1 MKPKLLF
8 ATQNKHKREEL
19 ARLLPD
25 IDILMLDDAVV
36 MPEETGVTF
45 EGNALLK
52 ARSFAVTRE
61 MWVLADDSG
70 LQVDALH
77 GEPGVYS
84 ARYSKE
90 GTDEANRQKV
100 LKQLNGQSS
109 GASMVSVMALVSPSN
124 NQVTT
129 RGVVRGTICDPR
141 GTYGFGYD
149 PIFYVAALNKTFGEV
164 TPEEKSRVSHRSLA
178 ISQLLKTELWR
189 TFVDGTHST
198 TR

>member
-25 IDILMLDDAVV
+25 IDVLMLDDTEV

-52 ARSFAVTRE
+52 ARAFAVTRA

-70 LQVDALH
+70 LEVDALH

-84 ARYSKE
+84 ARYSSE

-100 LKQLNGQSS
+100 LKQLHGQSS
-109 GASMVSVMALVSPSN
+109 DASMVSVMALVSPTN

-129 RGVVRGTICDPR
+129 RGVVRGTICEPR

-149 PIFYVAALNKTFGEV
+149 PIFFVAKLNKTFGEV
-164 TPEEKSRVSHRSLA
+164 TPEEKSRVSHRFLA
-178 ISQLLKTELWR
+178 ISQLLKSELWR
-189 TFVDGTHST
+189 TFVNGTHST

>member
-25 IDILMLDDAVV
+25 IDVLMLDDTEV

-52 ARSFAVTRE
+52 ARAFAVTRA

-70 LQVDALH
+70 LEVDALH

-84 ARYSKE
+84 ARYSSE
-90 GTDEANRQKV
+90 GTDGANRQKV
-100 LKQLNGQSS
+100 LKQLHGQSS
-109 GASMVSVMALVSPSN
+109 DASMVSVMALVSPTN

-129 RGVVRGTICDPR
+129 RGVVRGTICEPR

-149 PIFYVAALNKTFGEV
+149 PIFLVAKLNKTFGEV
-164 TPEEKSRVSHRSLA
+164 TPEEKSRVSHRFLA

-189 TFVDGTHST
+189 TFVHGTHST

>member
-25 IDILMLDDAVV
+25 IDVLMLDDTEV

-52 ARSFAVTRE
+52 ARAFAVTRA

-70 LQVDALH
+70 LEVDALH
-77 GEPGVYS
+77 GEPGVFS
-84 ARYSKE
+84 ARYSSD

-100 LKQLNGQSS
+100 LKQLNGQAS
-109 GASMVSVMALVSPSN
+109 GATMVSVMALVSPTN

-141 GTYGFGYD
+141 GSYGFGYD
-149 PIFYVAALNKTFGEV
+149 PIFFVAALNKTFGEV

-189 TFVDGTHST
+189 TFVHGTHST

>member
-109 GASMVSVMALVSPSN
+109 GATMVSVMALVSPSN

>member
-8 ATQNKHKREEL
+8 ATQNIHKREEL
-19 ARLLPD
+19 ARLLPH
-25 IDILMLDDAVV
+25 IDILMLDAAAT
-36 MPEETGVTF
+36 MPEETGATF

-52 ARSFAVTRE
+52 ARAFAVTRE

-70 LQVDALH
+70 LEVDALQ

-84 ARYSKE
+84 ARYSNE
-90 GTDEANRQKV
+90 GTDDANRQKV

-109 GASMVSVMALVSPSN
+109 GATMVSVMALVSPSN

-141 GTYGFGYD
+141 GTNGFGYD
-149 PIFYVAALNKTFGEV
+149 PIFFVAALNQTFGEV

-178 ISQLLKTELWR
+178 IAQLMKTELWR
-189 TFVDGTHST
+189 MFVHGTHST

>member
-8 ATQNKHKREEL
+8 ATQNIHKREEL
-19 ARLLPD
+19 ARLLPH
-25 IDILMLDDAVV
+25 IDILMLDAAAT
-36 MPEETGVTF
+36 MPEETGATF

-52 ARSFAVTRE
+52 ARAFAVTRE

-70 LQVDALH
+70 LEVDALQ

-84 ARYSKE
+84 ARYSNE
-90 GTDEANRQKV
+90 GTDDANRQKV

-109 GASMVSVMALVSPSN
+109 GATMVSVMALVSPSN

-141 GTYGFGYD
+141 GTNGFGYD
-149 PIFYVAALNKTFGEV
+149 PIFFVAALNQTFGEV

-178 ISQLLKTELWR
+178 IAQLMKTELWR
-189 TFVDGTHST
+189 MFVNGTHST

>member
-8 ATQNKHKREEL
+8 ATQNNHKREEL
-19 ARLLPD
+19 ARLLPM
-25 IDILMLDDAVV
+25 IDVIMLDAEVI

-52 ARSFAVTRE
+52 ARGFALARA

-70 LQVDALH
+70 LEFDALN
-77 GEPGVYS
+77 GAPGVYS
-84 ARYSKE
+84 ARYSIE

-100 LKQLNGQSS
+100 LQTLNGKPS
-109 GASMVSVMALVSPSN
+109 AATMVSVMALVSPSG

-129 RGVVRGTICDPR
+129 RGQVRGSITTAR
-141 GTYGFGYD
+141 GSYGFGYD
-149 PIFYVAALNKTFGEV
+149 PIFYVESLNKTFGEV
-164 TPEEKSRVSHRSLA
+164 TPEEKSTLSHRSLA
-178 ISQLLKTELWR
+178 IAQLITTELWR
-189 TFVDGTHST
+189 TFVNGTDST